1 MGINGYSQVGFNSA
15 SSRVSALTAVKTP
28 AEPIPTE
35 GTASVAKGNIF
46 DGYIPSSKSTFFTAS
61 ATPPMATEGTG
72 AVAVN
77 NVFENYF
84 NSKPAD
90 KTDATEVSGS
100 LAQKTGD
107 TEVSGNIASKIPATE
122 VSGVFAHKDGGLFC

>member
-15 SSRVSALTAVKTP
+15 STMTSALTAVKTQP
-28 AEPIPTE
+28 DPKPTE

-46 DGYIPSSKSTFFTAS
+46 DGYIPSSKSNFFTSS
-61 ATPPMATEGTG
+61 ATPPMSTEGRG
-72 AVAVN
+72 KVAVN

-84 NSKPAD
+84 NTKPSGKAGD
-90 KTDATEVSGS
+90 TEVNGS
-100 LAQKTGD
+100 LAQKAVD
-107 TEVSGNIASKIPATE
+107 TEVSGNIASKVPATE